1 MIDEGVNKWRA
12 EKAAHGLVIRAFQTN
27 VSEGVANTGDNAGS

>member
-12 EKAAHGLVIRAFQTN
+12 EKAAHRFVIGAFQTQIC
-27 VSEGVANTGDNAGS
+27 EGVANTGDNAGR